1 MPHGDDPV
9 RSGDDLAVVET
20 IPLAANQYSGSGSMT
35 GDGVRWCG
43 VGANIGAE

>member
-20 IPLAANQYSGSGSMT
+20 IPLAANQCCGCGSVT
-35 GDGVRWCG
+35 GVGIRWFG